1 MVGCC
6 EHDKEVTG
14 IIRNVSRTELL
25 LYSQEEICSVRLVSQ
40 IIIYLYFVNVLAIYL
55 ILSLFL
61 SY

>member
-1 MVGCC
+1 VVGCC